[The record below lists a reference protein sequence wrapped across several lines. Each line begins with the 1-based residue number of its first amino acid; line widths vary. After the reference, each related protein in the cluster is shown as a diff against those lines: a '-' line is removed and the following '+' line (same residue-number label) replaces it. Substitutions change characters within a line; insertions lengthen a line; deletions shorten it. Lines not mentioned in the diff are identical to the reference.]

1 MQEIRSNEQ
10 SIDVKEKLYYVSQ
23 NYIVQDNFTLKSPT
37 LIKRNGG
44 GSQYEIDTVLKIC
57 GMKIISQESEHC
69 FKLEVIKNGE
79 E

>member
-10 SIDVKEKLYYVSQ
+10 SINVKEKLYYVSQ
-23 NYIVQDNFTLKSPT
+23 NYIVQDNPMLKSPT

-44 GSQYEIDTVLKIC
+44 GSQDEINNVLRIC
-57 GMKIISQESEHC
+57 GMRIISQEDEHC
-69 FKLEVIKNGE
+69 FKLEVVKNGE